1 MNVMVDDDWWR
12 MKCHEEREQSFL
24 VALVMPRQNASPVL
38 AALLEVVLSMY
49 STSDHVFLHL
59 HETMPSLL
67 ESV

>member
-12 MKCHEEREQSFL
+12 MKCHEREQSFL
-24 VALVMPRQNASPVL
+24 VALVMPRQNASVL

-67 ESV
+67 ESA